1 MVSGKERRGPGN
13 PNSPGLIRVIPFT
26 SQPTKPLLNLLQT
39 LISLH
44 RLHPL
49 SRISLQPST
58 MVKKSKKSKSKRV
71 SLKKK
76 YKIIRKVKEHHK
88 KKAKEA
94 KKLGLHKHK
103 KVEKDPGIPN
113 DWPFKEE
120 ELKALEV
127 RRARAVEELEQKKAA
142 RKERAKKRKL
152 GLTENDDTSM
162 EDQALGS
169 NEADD
174 HVVRL
179 KHGDVKDHSERAF
192 YKELVKV
199 IEASDVI
206 LEVLDARDPL
216 GTRCV
221 DMESMVL
228 RSGPEKKLVLL
239 LNKIDLVPR
248 EAVEKWLKYLREE
261 LPTVA
266 FKCSTQQQRMN
277 LAWKS
282 SKAVKPNNL
291 LQTSDCLGAET
302 LLKLLKN
309 YSRSHEPQSHYSR
322 SATWIWIV
330 IESCAQAAGDG
341 GRRLVRVF
349 GGNGEGEIWGKSR
362 LQGRE
367 GRGKGGAWAAVRRYG
382 RLLRQAV
389 TASSVKIKK
398 SITVGI
404 IGLPNVG
411 KSSLI
416 NSLKR
421 SHVVN
426 VGATPG
432 LTRSMQ
438 EVHLDK
444 NVKLLD
450 CPGVVMLK
458 SVETDASIALRN
470 CKRIENLED
479 PVGPGM
485 CAHLSFSFYGFV
497 DACWTELLME
507 FAYKFSID
515 AVKEIL
521 KLCPAN
527 VLVTLY
533 KVPGFDSVDEF
544 LRDVAT
550 VRGRLKKG
558 GIVDVDAAARIVLHD
573 WNEGKIPYYT
583 MPPSREQVEVSEAR
597 FVPELGK
604 EFNVDE
610 VYGSE
615 TSFIG
620 SLKSV
625 DDFQPVEV
633 PPNPPLNFDERMIE
647 GDVQPSAQDEVEDA
661 VDEDQSMATEETAVE
676 EEKGKTNRK
685 SATARQNEKLYE
697 AEGILNTKVKR
708 AEKKRRKK
716 ATKLASSAMESDDY
730 DFKVDFRLGPAMIV
744 DDEDAIKSEVPMGSI
759 KFDDE

>member
-1 MVSGKERRGPGN
+1 MDSGNIYCSQHFPKRLVSFHSN
-13 PNSPGLIRVIPFT
+13 
-26 SQPTKPLLNLLQT
+26 Q
-39 LISLH
+39 
-44 RLHPL
+44 
-49 SRISLQPST
+49 
-58 MVKKSKKSKSKRV
+58 SKSKRV

-94 KKLGLHKHK
+94 KKLGLNKK
-103 KVEKDPGIPN
+103 QKVEKDPGIPN

-120 ELKALEV
+120 ELKALEA
-127 RRARAVEELEQKKAA
+127 RRQRAIQELEEKKAA
-142 RKERAKKRKL
+142 RKERAQKRKL
-152 GLTENDDTSM
+152 GLLDDEDMKENSSVGGEVTDNSTGITRKID
-162 EDQALGS
+162 
-169 NEADD
+169 N
-174 HVVRL
+174 
-179 KHGDVKDHSERAF
+179 SEKAF

-216 GTRCV
+216 GTRCA
-221 DMESMVL
+221 DMEKMVMK
-228 RSGPEKKLVLL
+228 SGPDKHLVLL

-266 FKCSTQQQRMN
+266 FKCSTQEQKSN
-277 LAWKS
+277 LGWKS
-282 SKAVKPNNL
+282 APKAGKTGKANNL

-302 LLKLLKN
+302 LIKLLKN
-309 YSRSHEPQSHYSR
+309 YSRSHE
-322 SATWIWIV
+322 
-330 IESCAQAAGDG
+330 
-341 GRRLVRVF
+341 
-349 GGNGEGEIWGKSR
+349 
-362 LQGRE
+362 
-367 GRGKGGAWAAVRRYG
+367 
-382 RLLRQAV
+382 
-389 TASSVKIKK
+389 IKK

-458 SVETDASIALRN
+458 SAANDSSIALRN
-470 CKRIENLED
+470 CKRIEKLDD
-479 PVGPGM
+479 PVGP
-485 CAHLSFSFYGFV
+485 
-497 DACWTELLME
+497 
-507 FAYKFSID
+507 I
-515 AVKEIL
+515 KEIL
-521 KLCPAN
+521 KLCPER

-533 KVPGFDSVDEF
+533 KVPSFDSVDDF
-544 LRDVAT
+544 LQKVAT
-550 VRGRLKKG
+550 VRGKLKKG
-558 GIVDVDAAARIVLHD
+558 GIVDVNAAARIVLHD

-583 MPPSREQVEVSEAR
+583 MPPKRNVEEPSEAKI
-597 FVPELGK
+597 VSELGK

-615 TSFIG
+615 SSFIG

-625 DDFQPVEV
+625 NDFTPVEV
-633 PPNPPLNFDERMIE
+633 PSNCPLNFDMTMLEDDAPSQATAQ
-647 GDVQPSAQDEVEDA
+647 GDGDDQPMES
-661 VDEDQSMATEETAVE
+661 E
-676 EEKGKTNRK
+676 EENAVPKEK
-685 SATARQNEKLYE
+685 SASSRQNEKLY
-697 AEGILNTKVKR
+697 AEEGMLNAKLKK

-716 ATKLASSAMESDDY
+716 ENQSSTMEHDMNGDY
-730 DFKVDFRLGPAMIV
+730 DFKVDYIRKESAMDTEIE
-744 DDEDAIKSEVPMGSI
+744 DDDTA
-759 KFDDE
+759 DENKKNRFALPSGVELDNE